1 MIYLEPRKVFDAAIV
16 KNDPVVYDFDKL
28 IEVMM
33 TAFDLGYIDA
43 LDYYYYNIEPLKLHK
58 GLKIEEGENADT

>member
-33 TAFDLGYIDA
+33 TAFDWDYDA
-43 LDYYYYNIEPLKLHK
+43 AVDWYCYNIEPLKYE

>member
-1 MIYLEPRKVFDAAIV
+1 MIYLKPRKVFDAAIV

-33 TAFDLGYIDA
+33 TAFDWGYIDA
-43 LDYYYYNIEPLKLHK
+43 LDYYCYNVEPLKYK

>member
-16 KNDPVVYDFDKL
+16 ESDPVVYDFDKL

-33 TAFDLGYIDA
+33 TAYDWDYIDA
-43 LDYYYYNIEPLKLHK
+43 IDYYCYNIEPLKLHK
-58 GLKIEEGENADT
+58 GLKIEGD